1 MLQTLTIQNFALIE
15 SLHVNFTSGLST
27 ITGETGAGKSLLLGA
42 LGLIIGKRVDTSVI
56 KNAEKKCVV
65 EAYFNV
71 SDYELTAFFEEEDL
85 DYEEETCI
93 RREILP
99 SGKSRAF
106 VNDTP
111 VTLKVLQSLGEQL
124 IDIHSQHQTLEV
136 TKPEFQF
143 YILDALAKTSK
154 ELASFTRGLKQLK
167 SAQKELK
174 ELQENELRFKEEY
187 NYNSHLL
194 NELVEANIKEEEQTE
209 LEELLEKLSNTEEIQ
224 ERLGFVIGSITA
236 ENHGAYDQLTEAKNN
251 MQKIA
256 GYTIEYGE
264 LFKRLESVC
273 IELDDIR
280 SSMEQQSELVD
291 ADPQKLVSV
300 NDRLQLLY
308 NLQKKH
314 TVGTNEELLSVQ
326 KDLQEKVSVTENMH
340 EAIEKAQLTVSDIEN
355 KLNSLADKI
364 HTKRAKVLKGL
375 TNKLEDILSQ
385 LGMQNATFNP
395 VLDRIDSFNSFGG
408 NSFELLFS
416 ANKGGQFGTL
426 KKVASGGELSR
437 IMLAV
442 KMLLSQYVKLPTIIF
457 DEIDTGVSGEVA
469 QKMANLLYEMSA
481 TQQVFSITHLPQ
493 IAAKGSVQYKVF
505 KEDIKNVTYTQLK
518 QLNESDRVAEI
529 AEMIGGKQLTEAAQA
544 HAKSLLANQ

>member
-71 SDYELTAFFEEEDL
+71 SDYQLMSFFEEEDL

-111 VTLKVLQSLGEQL
+111 VTLKILQSLGNKL

-136 TKPEFQF
+136 TQPEFQF
-143 YILDALAKTSK
+143 YILDSLAKTTN

-167 SAQKELK
+167 SAQKKLK
-174 ELQENELRFKEEY
+174 VLQENELRFKEEY

-194 NELVEANIKEEEQTE
+194 NELVEANIKEDEQFE

-224 ERLGFVIGSITA
+224 ERLGFVVGSITA
-236 ENHGAYDQLTEAKNN
+236 ENHGAFDQLTESKNN

-256 GYTIEYGE
+256 DYTLEYGE

-273 IELDDIR
+273 IELDDLR
-280 SSMEQQSELVD
+280 SSIEQQAELVE

-314 TVGTNEELLSVQ
+314 TVGTNKELLHVQ
-326 KDLQEKVSVTENMH
+326 QVLQEKVSVTENMH
-340 EAIEKAQLTVSDIEN
+340 EAIEKAELTVSDVES

-364 HTKRAKVLKGL
+364 HIKREKVLKGL
-375 TNKLEDILSQ
+375 TNKLEDILVQ
-385 LGMQNATFNP
+385 LGMQNATFSP
-395 VLDRIDSFNSFGG
+395 ILERVDSFNSFGG

-416 ANKGGQFGTL
+416 ANKGGQFGAL

-442 KMLLSQYVKLPTIIF
+442 KMLLSQHIKLPTIIF

-469 QKMANLLYEMSA
+469 QKMASLLYKMSEK
-481 TQQVFSITHLPQ
+481 QQVFSITHLPQ
-493 IAAKGSVQYKVF
+493 IAAKGSIQYKVF
-505 KEDIKNVTYTQLK
+505 KEDINNVTYTQLK
-518 QLNESDRVAEI
+518 QLNELDRVAEI

>member
-71 SDYELTAFFEEEDL
+71 SDYQLMSFFEEEDL

-111 VTLKVLQSLGEQL
+111 VTLKILQSLGNKL

-136 TKPEFQF
+136 TQPEFQF
-143 YILDALAKTSK
+143 YILDALAKTTN

-174 ELQENELRFKEEY
+174 VLQENELRFKEEY

-194 NELVEANIKEEEQTE
+194 NELVEANIKEDEQFE

-224 ERLGFVIGSITA
+224 ERLGFVVGSITA
-236 ENHGAYDQLTEAKNN
+236 ENHGAFDQLTESKNN

-256 GYTIEYGE
+256 DYTLEYGE

-273 IELDDIR
+273 IELDDLR
-280 SSMEQQSELVD
+280 SSIEQQAELVE

-314 TVGTNEELLSVQ
+314 TVGTNKELLHVQ
-326 KDLQEKVSVTENMH
+326 QVLQEKVSVTENMH
-340 EAIEKAQLTVSDIEN
+340 EAIEKAELTVSDVES

-364 HTKRAKVLKGL
+364 HIKREKVLKGL
-375 TNKLEDILSQ
+375 TNKLEDILVQ
-385 LGMQNATFNP
+385 LGMQNATFSP
-395 VLDRIDSFNSFGG
+395 ILERVDSFNSFGG

-416 ANKGGQFGTL
+416 ANKGGQFGAL

-442 KMLLSQYVKLPTIIF
+442 KMLLSQHIKLPTIIF

-469 QKMANLLYEMSA
+469 QKMASLLYKMSEK
-481 TQQVFSITHLPQ
+481 QQVFSITHLPQ
-493 IAAKGSVQYKVF
+493 IAAKGSIQYKVF
-505 KEDIKNVTYTQLK
+505 KEDINNVTYTQLK
-518 QLNESDRVAEI
+518 QLNELDRVAEI

>member
-56 KNAEKKCVV
+56 KDADKKCIV
-65 EAYFNV
+65 EAHFNIADYNLV
-71 SDYELTAFFEEEDL
+71 SFFKTEDL
-85 DYEEETCI
+85 DYEVETCV

-106 VNDTP
+106 INDTP
-111 VTLKVLQSLGEQL
+111 VTLKVLQNLGEKL

-136 TKPEFQF
+136 TQAEFQF
-143 YILDALAKTSK
+143 YILDALAKTHK
-154 ELASFTRGLKQLK
+154 ELASFTRGLAQLK
-167 SAQKELK
+167 KAQKELDQLK
-174 ELQENELRFKEEY
+174 QNELRFKEEY
-187 NYNSHLL
+187 NYNAHLL
-194 NELVEANIKEEEQTE
+194 TE
-209 LEELLEKLSNTEEIQ
+209 LAEAKIQSDEQETLEETLEKLSNTEEIQ
-224 ERLGFVIGSITA
+224 ERLGFVIGSISA
-236 ENHGAYDQLTEAKNN
+236 ENHGAFDQLTEAKNN
-251 MQKIA
+251 IQKIA
-256 GYTIEYGE
+256 GYATVYDD

-273 IELDDIR
+273 IELDDLR
-280 SSMEQQSELVD
+280 ASTEEHAELVE
-291 ADPQKLVSV
+291 ADPQKLATV

-314 TVGTNEELLSVQ
+314 NAVDNSALLEVQ
-326 KDLQEKVSVTENMH
+326 KSLEEKVAVTENIQG
-340 EAIEKAQLTVSDIEN
+340 EIEKAQFAITDIEG
-355 KLNSLADKI
+355 KLNNLANKI
-364 HTKRAKVLKGL
+364 HSKRSKVVNVL
-375 TNKLEDILSQ
+375 TDKLEEILEQ

-395 VLDRIDSFNSFGG
+395 ILERVDAFNSFGG

-442 KMLLSQYVKLPTIIF
+442 KMLLSQHIKLPTIIF

-469 QKMANLLYEMSA
+469 QKMANLLFEMSNK
-481 TQQVFSITHLPQ
+481 QQVFSITHLPQ
-493 IAAKGSVQYKVF
+493 IAAKGKLQYKVF
-505 KEDIKNVTYTQLK
+505 KQDINNVTHTQLK
-518 QLNESDRVAEI
+518 QLSDDERIAEI

-544 HAKSLLANQ
+544 HAKSLLTLP